1 MQLVNCSACAFYGFF
16 AMLVAN
22 LGGPDSTLRFQ
33 EKAGKKPLCCCP
45 TDYRKLYGKVRTALF
60 QFFFVRPFVELGF
73 AIATYAGSEAL
84 ALIFSAIALLQV
96 IWGFGALFCFCK
108 FNILFRIAIFYFV
121 QHFTD
126 ENLAEASEKI
136 FGGYKFALIKVSV
149 GLIVFQGIVEEILF
163 ATHAIDVSGN
173 DHYTA
178 NEREQRY
185 LGM

>member
-1 MQLVNCSACAFYGFF
+1 
-16 AMLVAN
+16 MLVAN
-22 LGGPDSTLRFQ
+22 LGGPDAALRFQ

-45 TDYRKLYGKVRTALF
+45 TDYRKLYGKVRTALL
-60 QFFFVRPFVELGF
+60 QFFVVRPFVELGF

-108 FNILFRIAIFYFV
+108 LLIDFDACADMCVLN
-121 QHFTD
+121 TSD

-163 ATHAIDVSGN
+163 ATHAIEVSGN

-185 LGM
+185 LGA